1 MIYLFED
8 RKGRMDQYL
17 EKELDFNHIKVALI
31 DCKKEDLYEYLN
43 KHFSDSKVVLFHSSY
58 LFNDTTITNEDIKK
72 YFKDKKVPFVY
83 FSGGLSNSLIIENG
97 ITNAN
102 VNSGDMY
109 KNLNHFIKKYN
120 SNNKVNIPILVYGEK
135 YLLNSLL
142 ELQTVIGLYLFEI
155 SNNQILNNNELYEI
169 IDLVDARLKEE
180 ELQEDKMKLRKWLDE
195 EIVKQK
201 LTKKTLVSQ
210 IQKLNDKY

>member
-17 EKELDFNHIKVALI
+17 EIELDFTHIQIALI
-31 DCKKEDLYEYLN
+31 DCDKKGLNEYLDD
-43 KHFSDSKVVLFHSSY
+43 HFSDSKVVLFHSSY
-58 LFNDTTITNEDIKK
+58 LFNDTTITNGDIKK

-97 ITNAN
+97 IINAN
-102 VNSGDMY
+102 VNSGEMY
-109 KNLNHFIKKYN
+109 RNLNHFIIEYN
-120 SNNKVNIPILVYGEK
+120 STKKVNIPLLVYGQK

-142 ELQTVIGLYLFEI
+142 ELQTVIGLYLFEKP
-155 SNNQILNNNELYEI
+155 NNEILTSNELYEV

-180 ELQEDKMKLRKWLDE
+180 ELQEDKIKLRKWLDE

-201 LTKKTLVSQ
+201 LTKKTLISQ